1 MARLVRVAVPTLEAG
16 ELLLDASASHYLV
29 NVHRLPAGARF
40 VVFDPERALEADA
53 ELVTA
58 NERRAVCRVSPPRP
72 ARTLGMGSL
81 TLLQGV
87 GKADKMDQVVRDAT
101 ALGVAEIVAVECA
114 RSVVRLRDSG
124 RSRERA
130 ERWRKIAVE
139 SARQCGRGDIPRIG
153 EPLGVEAAL
162 REHAATHALG
172 WLCDPTASLSL
183 HEALASFRPERKTL
197 VFIGPEGGFDDRER
211 ALAREA
217 GLTPV
222 RLGPF
227 TLRTE
232 TAALV
237 VCAALYLRGTAPA
250 DLQ

>member
-1 MARLVRVAVPTLEAG
+1 M
-16 ELLLDASASHYLV
+16 
-29 NVHRLPAGARF
+29 
-40 VVFDPERALEADA
+40 
-53 ELVTA
+53 
-58 NERRAVCRVSPPRP
+58 
-72 ARTLGMGSL
+72 
-81 TLLQGV
+81 
-87 GKADKMDQVVRDAT
+87 
-101 ALGVAEIVAVECA
+101 
-114 RSVVRLRDSG
+114 
-124 RSRERA
+124 
-130 ERWRKIAVE
+130 E

-172 WLCDPTASLSL
+172 WLCDPTAALSL
-183 HEALASFRPERKTL
+183 HGALASFRPERKTL
-197 VFIGPEGGFDDRER
+197 VFIGPGGGFDGRER